1 MSTTRTAAP
10 GGADG
15 LTVHH
20 RICPFC
26 EAHCGTLVTADIA
39 KGIITG
45 VRGDPDD
52 PFSRG
57 YICPKSYAM
66 KDLHS
71 DPDVIRTPLIKRNG
85 RFEPASWDEALDFTV
100 ARLKAVQSTH
110 GKEAVGFYIGNPT
123 AHHPG
128 LLLYSPLL
136 LESLATPQV
145 YCAGSVDHITKVLSS
160 LLMYG
165 DCSMI
170 SVPDID
176 RTDLFVVHGGNPAVS
191 NGSLMTAP
199 GMPQRMKAV
208 RERGG
213 KVIVIDPRRSETA
226 ELADQHIPII
236 PGTDA
241 FFLLG
246 IVHHLF
252 EADLVALGRL
262 GAFAKGLDQVREVA
276 AEFSPDVVGPHCGVP
291 ADTIRALAETFA
303 AAPSAIWYG
312 RTGTCTQRFGTLCC
326 WLQDL
331 ITILTGN
338 LDRPGGAMFPVG
350 IVPAVLYAEK
360 FEDGVPPFDRW
371 QSRVNGYPELSGVLP
386 TAAIADEILTAGP
399 GQVRAFI
406 TMAGNPVLSH
416 PNGGRLVEAFESV
429 EFMLSIAIYLNETT
443 RHADVILPSPPEA
456 THSSFHFFY
465 IPFMV
470 RKIAKWTAPIFP
482 LEPDQL
488 NDWDIFLEL
497 VARLEGISLGEVEER
512 LVTGWLERFVA
523 GGQHPA
529 CARID
534 ISEARS
540 MLASEPGPDRL
551 FDILVRTGQ
560 YGDAFG
566 HDPDGLTVQK
576 IAASPEGLDFGPMEP
591 QLPGRLATPD
601 GLIDLSPDRIVADIA
616 HLRAALTEVRPEGEL
631 LLIGRRHV
639 RSNNSW
645 MHNLHVLAKGK
656 ERCVLLV
663 NPVDASARGLDD
675 GDIVEV
681 ATDVASIAIR
691 MEISEE
697 IMAGTVSAPHG
708 WGHDLADTAI
718 HIASQRAG
726 ANANAVI
733 DERLFDRPSVNSVLN
748 GVPVRLLARRR
759 VANGEAAPSISKTR
773 GEGAQRNEAAG
784 ASAQGG
790 GR

>member
-1 MSTTRTAAP
+1 MTSSSDAQTAASP
-10 GGADG
+10 E

-26 EAHCGTLVTADIA
+26 EAHCGTLVTVDAA
-39 KGIITG
+39 RGQITG

-52 PFSRG
+52 PLSRG

-66 KDLHS
+66 KDLHD

-85 RFEPASWDEALDFTV
+85 RFEPVGWDEALDYTA
-100 ARLKAVQSTH
+100 ARLKDVQARH
-110 GKEAVGFYIGNPT
+110 GKEAIGFYIGNPT

-136 LESLATPQV
+136 LETLGTPQV

-160 LLMYG
+160 MLMYG

-199 GMPQRMKAV
+199 GMPHRMKAV

-226 ELADQHIPII
+226 ELADQHIPIV

-241 FFLLG
+241 YFLFGVL
-246 IVHHLF
+246 HHLF
-252 EADLVALGRL
+252 AADLVDLGRV
-262 GAFAKGLDQVREVA
+262 GEFAKGLDQVRA
-276 AEFSPDVVGPHCGVP
+276 LAGEFSPDVVGPLCGVP
-291 ADTIRALAETFA
+291 AEVIRLLAEAFA
-303 AAPSAIWYG
+303 AAPSAVWYG

-371 QSRVNGYPELSGVLP
+371 QSRVSGYPELSGVLP
-386 TAAIADEILTAGP
+386 TAAIADEILTEGP
-399 GQVRAFI
+399 GQIRSFI

-416 PNGGRLVEAFESV
+416 PNGGRLAEAFDEL
-429 EFMLSIAIYLNETT
+429 EFMLSLDIYLNETT
-443 RHADVILPSPPEA
+443 RHADVILPSPAEA

-482 LEPDQL
+482 LEPGQL

-497 VARLEGISLGEVEER
+497 VARLQGVSVAEVEEKQ
-512 LVTGWLERFVA
+512 VSGWLEKFVA
-523 GGQHPA
+523 QGQHPA
-529 CARID
+529 CGTIDLEKAR
-534 ISEARS
+534 A
-540 MLASEPGPDRL
+540 MLGEVPGPDRL
-551 FDILVRTGQ
+551 FDILVRTGL

-566 HDPDGLTVQK
+566 QDSEGLTVAR
-576 IAASPEGLDFGPMEP
+576 IADTPEGLDFGPMEP

-601 GLIDLSPDRIVADIA
+601 GLIDLAPDRIIADID
-616 HLRAALTEVRPEGEL
+616 HLRSARDEVRPEGEL
-631 LLIGRRHV
+631 LMIGRRHV

-663 NPVDASARGLDD
+663 NPVDAAARNLGN
-675 GDIVEV
+675 GDIVDV

-691 MEISEE
+691 MEISDE

-708 WGHDLADTAI
+708 WGHDLADTAT
-718 HIASQRAG
+718 HIASRRPG
-726 ANANAVI
+726 ANANAII

-748 GVPVRLLARRR
+748 GVPVRLSVCHAAARDTVRDKVLR
-759 VANGEAAPSISKTR
+759 EQA
-773 GEGAQRNEAAG
+773 
-784 ASAQGG
+784 
-790 GR
+790 

>member
-1 MSTTRTAAP
+1 MSGKIIADAAEPSELTT
-10 GGADG
+10 
-15 LTVHH
+15 HH

-26 EAHCGTLVTADIA
+26 EAHCGTLVTADVT
-39 KGIITG
+39 KGVITG

-57 YICPKSYAM
+57 YICPKAFAM
-66 KDLHS
+66 KELHE
-71 DPDVIRTPLIKRNG
+71 DPDLIKTPLIKRDG
-85 RFEPASWDEALDFTV
+85 RFEPASWDEALDYTV
-100 ARLKAVQSTH
+100 ARLKEVQEKH
-110 GKEAVGFYIGNPT
+110 GKESIGFYIGNPT

-136 LESLATPQV
+136 LETLGTPQV

-160 LLMYG
+160 MLMYG
-165 DCSMI
+165 NCSMI

-176 RTDLFVVHGGNPAVS
+176 RTDFFVVHGGNPAVS

-199 GMPQRMKAV
+199 GMPQRIKAV

-241 FFLLG
+241 YFLFG

-252 EADLVALGRL
+252 AANLVHLGRI
-262 GAFAKGLDQVREVA
+262 GDFAKGLDQVRA
-276 AEFSPDVVGPHCGVP
+276 LASEFSPDAMAPLCGVP
-291 ADTIRALAETFA
+291 ADSIRALAETFA
-303 AAPSAIWYG
+303 ASKSAVWYG

-360 FEDGVPPFDRW
+360 FEDGIPPFDRW
-371 QSRVNGYPELSGVLP
+371 QSRVSGYPELSGVLP
-386 TAAIADEILTAGP
+386 TAAIADEILTTGP
-399 GQVRAFI
+399 GQVRSFI

-416 PNGGRLVEAFESV
+416 PNGGRLAQAFESLD
-429 EFMLSIAIYLNETT
+429 FMLSLDIYINETT
-443 RHADVILPSPPEA
+443 RHADVILPSPSEA

-470 RKIAKWTAPIFP
+470 RKIAKWTGPIFP
-482 LEPDQL
+482 LDAGQL

-497 VARLEGISLGEVEER
+497 VARLQGVSPAEVEEQQ
-512 LVTGWLERFVA
+512 VAGWLEKFVA
-523 GGQHPA
+523 QGQHPQ
-529 CARID
+529 CGDIDLDQAR
-534 ISEARS
+534 A
-540 MLASEPGPDRL
+540 MLGEMPGPDRL
-551 FDILVRTGQ
+551 FDILVRTGL

-566 HDPDGLTVQK
+566 QDPDGLTVEK
-576 IAASPEGLDFGPMEP
+576 IAATPEGLDFGPMEP
-591 QLPGRLATPD
+591 QLPERLATPD
-601 GLIDLSPDRIVADIA
+601 GMIDLAPERIIADID
-616 HLRAALTEVRPEGEL
+616 HLRSVRDEVRPEGEL

-663 NPVDASARGLDD
+663 HPADAAARGLENCDM
-675 GDIVEV
+675 VEV
-681 ATDVASIAIR
+681 ATDIASIIIR
-691 MEISEE
+691 MEISDE

-708 WGHDLADTAI
+708 WGHDLADTATV
-718 HIASQRAG
+718 IASRRAG
-726 ANANAVI
+726 ANANAII

-748 GVPVRLLARRR
+748 GVPVRLLAYQP
-759 VANGEAAPSISKTR
+759 AADSTLADNVLR
-773 GEGAQRNEAAG
+773 ENV
-784 ASAQGG
+784 
-790 GR
+790 

>member
-1 MSTTRTAAP
+1 MTAQTIADPAAAP
-10 GGADG
+10 GI
-15 LTVHH
+15 TTHH

-26 EAHCGTLVTADIA
+26 EAHCGTLVSADIA
-39 KGIITG
+39 KRVITG

-57 YICPKSYAM
+57 YICPKAFAM
-66 KDLHS
+66 KELHD
-71 DPDVIRTPLIKRNG
+71 DPNVIKTPLIKRNG
-85 RFEPASWDEALDFTV
+85 RFEPATWDEALDYTV
-100 ARLKAVQSTH
+100 ARLQEVQGKH
-110 GKEAVGFYIGNPT
+110 GKESIGFYIGNPT

-136 LESLATPQV
+136 LETLGTPQV

-160 LLMYG
+160 VLMFG
-165 DCSMI
+165 NCSMI

-176 RTDLFVVHGGNPAVS
+176 RTDYFVVHGGNPAVS

-199 GMPQRMKAV
+199 GMPNRIKAV
-208 RERGG
+208 RARGG

-241 FFLLG
+241 YFLFGIIHHFFA
-246 IVHHLF
+246 
-252 EADLVALGRL
+252 ADLVDLGRV
-262 GAFAKGLDQVREVA
+262 GDFAKGLDQIRALA
-276 AEFSPDVVGPHCGVP
+276 AEFSPDLVAPLCGVP
-291 ADTIRALAETFA
+291 AAIIRALAETFA
-303 AAPSAIWYG
+303 AAPSAVWYG

-360 FEDGVPPFDRW
+360 FEDGIPPFDRW
-371 QSRVNGYPELSGVLP
+371 QSRVSGYPELSGVLP
-386 TAAIADEILTAGP
+386 TAAIADEILTDGP
-399 GQVRAFI
+399 GQVRSFI

-416 PNGGRLVEAFESV
+416 PNGGRLAEAFDSLD
-429 EFMLSIAIYLNETT
+429 FMLSLDIYINETT
-443 RHADVILPSPPEA
+443 RHADVIMPSPSEA

-482 LEPDQL
+482 LSDGQL

-497 VARLEGISLGEVEER
+497 VARLRGVSAAQIEEQH
-512 LVTGWLERFVA
+512 VMGWLEKFVA
-523 GGQHPA
+523 QGQHPD
-529 CARID
+529 CGTINLVRAR
-534 ISEARS
+534 A
-540 MLASEPGPDRL
+540 MLGDTPGPDRL
-551 FDILVRTGQ
+551 FDILVRTGL

-566 HDPDGLTVQK
+566 QDPEGLTVAK
-576 IAASPEGLDFGPMEP
+576 IAEIPEGLDFGPMEP
-591 QLPGRLATPD
+591 QLPSRLATPD
-601 GLIDLSPDRIVADIA
+601 GLIDLAPARIIADIE
-616 HLRAALTEVRPEGEL
+616 HLRCARDEIRPADEL

-663 NPVDASARGLDD
+663 HPADAATRELVD
-675 GDIVEV
+675 GDMVEV
-681 ATDVASIAIR
+681 VTDIASIRIR
-691 MEISEE
+691 MEISDE
-697 IMAGTVSAPHG
+697 IIEGTVSAPHG
-708 WGHDLADTAI
+708 WGHDLADTVTA
-718 HIASQRAG
+718 IASRRPG
-726 ANANAVI
+726 ANANAII

-748 GVPVRLLARRR
+748 GVPVRLLACP
-759 VANGEAAPSISKTR
+759 PSADTQFSDTNLR
-773 GEGAQRNEAAG
+773 ENA
-784 ASAQGG
+784 
-790 GR
+790 

>member
-1 MSTTRTAAP
+1 MTDNIMADPVLSEITT
-10 GGADG
+10 
-15 LTVHH
+15 HH

-26 EAHCGTLVTADIA
+26 EAHCGTLVTADVA
-39 KGIITG
+39 KGVITG

-57 YICPKSYAM
+57 YICPKAFAM
-66 KDLHS
+66 KELHD
-71 DPDVIRTPLIKRNG
+71 DPDVIKTPLIKRNG
-85 RFEPASWDEALDFTV
+85 RFEPASWDEALDYTA
-100 ARLKAVQSTH
+100 ARLQEVQAKH
-110 GKEAVGFYIGNPT
+110 GKEAIGFYIGNPT

-136 LESLATPQV
+136 LETLGTPQV

-160 LLMYG
+160 MLMFG
-165 DCSMI
+165 NCSMI

-176 RTDLFVVHGGNPAVS
+176 RTDCFVVHGGNPAVS

-199 GMPQRMKAV
+199 GMPQRIKEV
-208 RERGG
+208 RARGG

-241 FFLLG
+241 YFLFG
-246 IVHHLF
+246 IINHLF
-252 EADLVALGRL
+252 AADLVDLGRV
-262 GAFAKGLDQVREVA
+262 GEFAKGLNQVRDLA
-276 AEFSPDVVGPHCGVP
+276 AEFSPDAIAPLCGVP
-291 ADTIRALAETFA
+291 AATIRALAETFA
-303 AAPSAIWYG
+303 AAKSAVWYG
-312 RTGTCTQRFGTLCC
+312 RTGTCTQRFGTLSC

-360 FEDGVPPFDRW
+360 FENGIPPFDRW
-371 QSRVNGYPELSGVLP
+371 QSRVSGYPELSGVLP
-386 TAAIADEILTAGP
+386 TAAIADEILTGGP
-399 GQVRAFI
+399 GQVRSFI

-416 PNGGRLVEAFESV
+416 PNGGRLAKAFDDLD
-429 EFMLSIAIYLNETT
+429 FMLSLDIYINETT
-443 RHADVILPSPPEA
+443 RHADVILPSPSEA

-470 RKIAKWTAPIFP
+470 RKIAKWTSPIFP
-482 LEPDQL
+482 LAEGQL

-497 VARLEGISLGEVEER
+497 VARLQGVSAAEVEEQQ
-512 LVTGWLERFVA
+512 LMGWLEKFA
-523 GGQHPA
+523 AQGQHPD
-529 CARID
+529 CGTIDLAR
-534 ISEARS
+534 ARA
-540 MLASEPGPDRL
+540 MLGDTPGPDRL
-551 FDILVRTGQ
+551 FDILVRTGL

-566 HDPDGLTVQK
+566 QDPEGLTVAK
-576 IAASPEGLDFGPMEP
+576 IAGTPEGLDFGPMEP

-601 GLIDLSPDRIVADIA
+601 GLIDLAPARIIADID
-616 HLRAALTEVRPEGEL
+616 HLRSTRDEVRPAGEL

-663 NPVDASARGLDD
+663 HPADAATRGLVN
-675 GDIVEV
+675 GDMVEV
-681 ATDVASIAIR
+681 ATDIASISIR
-691 MEISEE
+691 IEITDE
-697 IMAGTVSAPHG
+697 IMEGTVSAPHG
-708 WGHDLADTAI
+708 WGHDLADTATQ
-718 HIASQRAG
+718 IASRRAG
-726 ANANAVI
+726 ANANAII

-748 GVPVRLLARRR
+748 GVPVRLLSC
-759 VANGEAAPSISKTR
+759 APSIE
-773 GEGAQRNEAAG
+773 GEFVDIVWRENA
-784 ASAQGG
+784 
-790 GR
+790 